1 MYYCITLIPITT
13 VNEWQAKDKR
23 SQRSDVILKSYQ
35 KTASIIIGTCKSF
48 SGASSQKNAKLYDNR
63 PGEQINI

>member
-1 MYYCITLIPITT
+1 MNDRQKT
-13 VNEWQAKDKR
+13 KGH

-35 KTASIIIGTCKSF
+35 KTASILGVCKSF
-48 SGASSQKNAKLYDNR
+48 SGASSQKKAKLYDNR

>member
-1 MYYCITLIPITT
+1 MYYCITLIQITT

-35 KTASIIIGTCKSF
+35 KTASILGICKSF
-48 SGASSQKNAKLYDNR
+48 SGASSQKKAKLYNNR

>member
-1 MYYCITLIPITT
+1 MNDRQKT
-13 VNEWQAKDKR
+13 EGH

-35 KTASIIIGTCKSF
+35 NTASILGICKSF
-48 SGASSQKNAKLYDNR
+48 SGASSQQNAKLYDNR